1 MGVTEGDLYGVAG
14 VFEGSVETRSGM
26 AGVFEG
32 SVETGSGCDGRRPLR
47 GGWRR
52 VKTSL
57 IVGARVMLQTL
68 VGTSLM
74 NRRR

>member
-1 MGVTEGDLYGVAG
+1 MGVTECDLYGVAG
-14 VFEGSVETRSGM
+14 VFEESD
-26 AGVFEG
+26 
-32 SVETGSGCDGRRPLR
+32 ETGSGRDGGRPLR

-68 VGTSLM
+68 VGTSLE

>member
-14 VFEGSVETRSGM
+14 VFEESVETESGRDG
-26 AGVFEG
+26 APVAAKD
-32 SVETGSGCDGRRPLR
+32 VGRRPLR
-47 GGWRR
+47 GGRR
-52 VKTSL
+52 QVKTSL